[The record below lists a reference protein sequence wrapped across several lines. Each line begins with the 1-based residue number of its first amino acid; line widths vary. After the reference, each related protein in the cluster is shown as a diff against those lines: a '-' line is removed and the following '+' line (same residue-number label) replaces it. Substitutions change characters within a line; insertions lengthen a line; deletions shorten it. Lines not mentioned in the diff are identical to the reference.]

1 MLAVTMLLLSVQ
13 GQHVVMSGK
22 RRWVDVHWKRGNSY
36 VRIGWNWLR
45 GCLHKDWALFPSI
58 ELQGRR
64 DPAPAIASKKQA
76 QRQPKR
82 EFTVQSYQFVACNL
96 SVNQVRNSRFDSYCF
111 SATPLCHFL

>member
-58 ELQGRR
+58 ELQGETRSCSR
-64 DPAPAIASKKQA
+64 NCIQKASS
-76 QRQPKR
+76 
-82 EFTVQSYQFVACNL
+82 T
-96 SVNQVRNSRFDSYCF
+96 
-111 SATPLCHFL
+111 AT